1 MIFDE
6 FDICYGA
13 ANKVVKQYLKNGE
26 DLNNICSKENTI
38 EYNYKN
44 LQGPFLQ

>member
-13 ANKVVKQYLKNGE
+13 YKIVKHDLKHL
-26 DLNNICSKENTI
+26 DNICSKEILGKILICLMKSTI
-38 EYNYKN
+38 IEW
-44 LQGPFLQ
+44 

>member
-13 ANKVVKQYLKNGE
+13 YKIVKHDLKHL
-26 DLNNICSKENTI
+26 DNICSWEILGKDS
-38 EYNYKN
+38 N
-44 LQGPFLQ
+44 LFDEKYHY

>member
-13 ANKVVKQYLKNGE
+13 FQFVKQDLKHL
-26 DLNNICSKENTI
+26 DNICFKEI
-38 EYNYKN
+38 QGKDSN
-44 LQGPFLQ
+44 LFNEMYHY